1 MRVCVATSKQ
11 LRSRMAQSIE
21 LQWKRPNSIEYPKV
35 WHTFKA
41 KDVNSDNLVEYR
53 IEDLTESKYED
64 ALAMLVEYFCRDEPT
79 CQAYGMIK
87 CDVALLTKV
96 IL

>member
-1 MRVCVATSKQ
+1 MSK
-11 LRSRMAQSIE
+11 SIE
-21 LQWKRPNSIEYPKV
+21 LEWKRPFSVYYPKV

-53 IEDLTESKYED
+53 IEDLTEAKYDD

-79 CQAYGMIK
+79 CQAYGAIN
-87 CDVALLTKV
+87 CCLFY
-96 IL
+96 